1 MILNNLANWPQN
13 TLTTDVIR
21 IGTLVK
27 AQFISFTH
35 HGHLEMERLPHLF
48 LLCWWNFPTIVF
60 HCLLSPFISH
70 RGLLPLTSIGLLHAS
85 VSLGQADRVAKGTSV
100 EQKGR
105 RSKNILPSRII
116 GWFISLS
123 LIHKYTYIRANLSF
137 DFLPTVDTFLI
148 LYVWRVTICICV
160 ILLFL
165 YRVRGGG

>member
-1 MILNNLANWPQN
+1 MLLEQELWSKPNLYPLPTMAIQRWKGCP
-13 TLTTDVIR
+13 
-21 IGTLVK
+21 
-27 AQFISFTH
+27 ISFCCAD
-35 HGHLEMERLPHLF
+35 EI
-48 LLCWWNFPTIVF
+48 FPLVF

-105 RSKNILPSRII
+105 RSKNILPSRLI

-137 DFLPTVDTFLI
+137 DFLPTVDAFLI
-148 LYVWRVTICICV
+148 LYV
-160 ILLFL
+160 
-165 YRVRGGG
+165 